1 MKTTCTK
8 ISLFLVVALFL
19 LGCNATKRVPA
30 DGHLLT
36 ENTIYDGEEKVS
48 ETRLYNYLYQ
58 KPNTKLPLI
67 GTPLRLYIFNLARP
81 NIDSILDAQ
90 RAASATRYTFWER
103 LLSAKQVEA
112 VRNFKKNFNSG
123 IKKTGEAPAIV
134 TEAITEKSAQRLTA
148 YYVNNGYFNAE
159 VGYDIK
165 KDSNQRAS
173 IDYKVKKGTPY
184 FLDSITPIIASPVA
198 DSIYYVHKDE
208 SVLKPGE
215 RYATANINTETQR
228 LTELFRNN
236 GLYHFE
242 SDYIRLVG
250 DTVKTNHKANLEYI
264 IDNRTETVNDSTY
277 EVPFKVHKVSNV
289 NIITDYNYDNR
300 NKTFNDSL
308 VSDGF
313 NIYAYDKINYR
324 PKALTDIIPLKP
336 GAIYRDV
343 DRIQSLSRL
352 SRLGTFKYPSISYTE
367 DPADSTRSDLIASI
381 RLTPLEK
388 YKLRA
393 DFDVSTSN
401 IQDFGIAGF
410 GSLLIRNIFRGAE
423 TLEISGRGS
432 VGASDDAANP
442 DDSFFNISEIGADMR
457 LTFPR
462 IFFPFNT
469 NKWIPAEWQPNT
481 RFNLGVGVQ
490 QNIGLDKQ
498 TVSGSL
504 TYNWSP
510 SWKRSFSVDL
520 VNAQYVRNLN
530 PDNYFNIYRNS
541 YDDLNSI
548 AQNNQADVNPAYFTT
563 DASGEV
569 NLSIPFG
576 AEQFINDV
584 DNGNAGDISQNDIN
598 DIQAIGE
605 RQERLTEDN
614 LIVSLN
620 ISHTYDNRENLFD
633 ETFSRFR
640 TNIELAGNALALAGN
655 IANTSKNEDGN
666 KSLFGV
672 VYSQYV
678 KTELDYSR
686 HWDLGNNN
694 IIAARAFGGIAI
706 PYGNS
711 GSIPFIRSFF
721 GGGSNDNRAWR
732 AYDLGPG
739 SSGSPNEFNEAN
751 MKLAFNLEYRF
762 DLIGPIEGAL
772 FTDAGN
778 IWNVFDNVED
788 EASRFTGLESLQE
801 LALGSGFGLRWDFD
815 FFALRFDIGF
825 KTYNPALAEGDRW
838 FTQYNFANA
847 VYNVGINYPF

>member
-1 MKTTCTK
+1 MG
-8 ISLFLVVALFL
+8 LFLVS
-19 LGCNATKRVPA
+19 CDATKRVPE

-36 ENTIYDGEEKVS
+36 ENTIFDGVEKVNES
-48 ETRLYNYLYQ
+48 RLYNFLYQ
-58 KPNTKLPLI
+58 KPNTTLPGLKI
-67 GTPLRLYIFNLARP
+67 PLRLYIYNIARP

-90 RAASATRYTFWER
+90 RLASANKVTFWER

-112 VRNFKKNFNSG
+112 VRKFKKNFNAG
-123 IKKTGEAPAIV
+123 IKNTGEPPAIV
-134 TEAITEKSAQRLTA
+134 TEAITQKSAQRLNA
-148 YYVNNGYFNAE
+148 YYVNNGYFNATVDYE
-159 VGYDIK
+159 IK
-165 KDSNQRAS
+165 RDSNQRATV
-173 IDYKVKKGTPY
+173 DYKVTKRKPY
-184 FLDSITPIIASPVA
+184 YLDSITPRIASPVA
-198 DSIYYVHKDE
+198 DSIYYVHKE
-208 SVLKPGE
+208 SSFLKPGE
-215 RYATANINTETQR
+215 RYATSAINAETQR

-250 DTVKTNHKANLEYI
+250 DTVNTNHKANLEYI
-264 IDNRTETVNDSTY
+264 IDNPTNTVNDSVY
-277 EVPFKVHKVSNV
+277 EVPFKVHKVSKV
-289 NIITDYNYDNR
+289 NIITDYNYANR
-300 NKTFNDSL
+300 NEVYNDSIA
-308 VSDGF
+308 SSGY
-313 NIYAYDKINYR
+313 NIYAFDKINYR
-324 PKALTDIIPLKP
+324 PKSLTDIIPLQP
-336 GAIYRDV
+336 GDVYRDT

-367 DPADSTRSDLIASI
+367 DPADSTRSDLIATI

-432 VGASDDAANP
+432 LGASDDAANP
-442 DDSFFNISEIGADMR
+442 DDSFFNISEVGADVR

-462 IFFPFNT
+462 IFFPLNT
-469 NKWIPAEWQPNT
+469 RRIIPAEWQPNT
-481 RFNLGVGVQ
+481 RFNLGIGVQ

-498 TVSGSL
+498 TLSAGL
-504 TYNWSP
+504 AYNWSP
-510 SWKRSFSVDL
+510 SWKRTFSVDL
-520 VNAQYVRNLN
+520 INAQYVRNLN

-541 YDDLNSI
+541 YEDLNTI
-548 AQNNQADVNPAYFTT
+548 ARNNQGAINPNYFIT
-563 DASGEV
+563 DSSGES

-576 AEQFINDV
+576 SEQFINDV
-584 DNGNAGDISQNDIN
+584 TSDQVENLTNEEVSSIRS
-598 DIQAIGE
+598 IGE

-620 ISHTYDNRENLFD
+620 ISHIYDSRENIFD

-640 TNIELAGNALALAGN
+640 TRLELAGNALALAGSLVGASEN
-655 IANTSKNEDGN
+655 DDGN

-686 HWDLGNNN
+686 HWDLGDNN

-711 GSIPFIRSFF
+711 NSIPFIRSFF

-772 FTDAGN
+772 FADAGN
-778 IWNVFDNVED
+778 IWNVFDNVD
-788 EASRFTGLESLQE
+788 DPRSQFRGLGSLQD

-815 FFALRFDIGF
+815 FFALRFDVGF
-825 KTYNPALAEGDRW
+825 KTYNPALPEGSRW
-838 FTQYNFANA
+838 FKQYNFANS
-847 VYNVGINYPF
+847 VLNVGINYPF

>member
-1 MKTTCTK
+1 MKTTFTK
-8 ISLFLVVALFL
+8 ISLILLVAVFL
-19 LGCNATKRVPA
+19 LSCDATKRVPD

-36 ENTIYDGEEKVS
+36 ENTIYDGDKKVS
-48 ETRLYNYLYQ
+48 ESRLYNFLYQ
-58 KPNTKLPLI
+58 KPNTTLPGLGI
-67 GTPLRLYIFNLARP
+67 PLRLYIYNLARP

-90 RAASATRYTFWER
+90 RAASENKFTFWER
-103 LLSAKQVEA
+103 VLSRKQVEA
-112 VRNFKKNFNSG
+112 ARNFKKSINTG

-134 TEAITEKSAQRLTA
+134 TDAITQKSAQRLNS
-148 YYVNNGYFNAE
+148 YYVNNGYFNAT
-159 VGYDIK
+159 VDYDIK

-173 IDYKVKKGTPY
+173 VDYKVNKRKAY

-198 DSIYYVHKDE
+198 DSIYNAHK
-208 SVLKPGE
+208 SASLLKSGD
-215 RYATANINTETQR
+215 RYATGNINAETQR

-242 SDYIRLVG
+242 SEYIRLVG
-250 DTVKTNHKANLEYI
+250 DTVNTNHKANLEYI
-264 IDNRTETVNDSTY
+264 IDDPTENINDSIFD
-277 EVPFKVHKVSNV
+277 VPFKVHKVSEV
-289 NIITDYNYDNR
+289 NIITDYSYANR
-300 NKTFNDSL
+300 DKPFNDSL
-308 VSDGF
+308 VKDGF
-313 NIYAYDKINYR
+313 KIYAYDKINYR

-336 GAIYRDV
+336 CDIYKDR

-352 SRLGTFKYPSISYTE
+352 SRLGTFKYPSIQYME

-381 RLTPLEK
+381 RLSPLEK

-423 TLEISGRGS
+423 TLEISARGS
-432 VGASDDAANP
+432 IGASDDAANP
-442 DDSFFNISEIGADMR
+442 DDSFFNISEIGADVR

-462 IFFPFNT
+462 IFFPLST
-469 NKWIPAEWQPNT
+469 SALIPAEWQPNT
-481 RFNLGVGVQ
+481 RFNLGIGVQ

-498 TVSGSL
+498 TVTAGL

-520 VNAQYVRNLN
+520 INAQYVRNLN

-541 YDDLNSI
+541 YEDLNTI
-548 AQNNQADVNPAYFTT
+548 ARNNEANINPGYFIT
-563 DASGEV
+563 DENGDR
-569 NLSIPFG
+569 NLSIPTG

-584 DNGNAGDISQNDIN
+584 NRSQVDNLVQDDIDDIR
-598 DIQAIGE
+598 AIGE

-633 ETFSRFR
+633 ETFSRLR
-640 TNIELAGNALALAGN
+640 TRVELAGNALALAGG
-655 IANTSKNEDGN
+655 IANTEKNEDGN

-678 KTELDYSR
+678 KTEIEYSR
-686 HWDLGNNN
+686 HWDLGGNN

-711 GSIPFIRSFF
+711 TSIPFIRSFF

-788 EASRFTGLESLQE
+788 PRSRFNNIASLKD
-801 LALGSGFGLRWDFD
+801 LAVGSGFGLRWDFD
-815 FFALRFDIGF
+815 FFALRFDVGF
-825 KTYNPALAEGDRW
+825 KSYNPALPEGDRW
-838 FTQYNFANA
+838 FKEYNFSNA